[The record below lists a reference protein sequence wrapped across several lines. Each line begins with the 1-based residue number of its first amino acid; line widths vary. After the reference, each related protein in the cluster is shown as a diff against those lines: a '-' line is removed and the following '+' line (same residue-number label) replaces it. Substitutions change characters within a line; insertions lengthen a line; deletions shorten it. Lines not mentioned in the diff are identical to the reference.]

1 MTPERGDRPDE
12 SEANERPVDGSTT
25 KGTAGEVDGTAE
37 QVTASEDT
45 VSEARTRAGE
55 PGGEQGGAQGRQ
67 PEQEGGRERDQGRR
81 DVIVSRELY
90 KVVTV
95 FSTLIA
101 IVAVVGGF
109 VLLDTATNRTLA
121 AASEVN
127 LPLAIG
133 GVGLIALGAA
143 TYAFASRFRTRE
155 MGSHNSDAGE

>member
-1 MTPERGDRPDE
+1 MSSDRRGRPNSDASDGNSSETGDDTEDSSGGNGKTSTGGKAESRPGDE
-12 SEANERPVDGSTT
+12 TLR
-25 KGTAGEVDGTAE
+25 
-37 QVTASEDT
+37 
-45 VSEARTRAGE
+45 R
-55 PGGEQGGAQGRQ
+55 
-67 PEQEGGRERDQGRR
+67 GRR
-81 DVIVSRELY
+81 DVVVPRELY

-133 GVGLIALGAA
+133 GVGLIVLGAA
-143 TYAFASRFRTRE
+143 TYAFAARFRTQG
-155 MGSHNSDAGE
+155 MGSPNNDADGESGNG